1 MPGLVITCGQHA
13 NETSGVVGAL
23 RAAHALNATRR
34 ALRACTAREP
44 GRRRAASPPAR
55 QLSDAPVACGPLHL
69 ARRRP
74 RSPHAA
80 AVRREGRP
88 ARRGRTHRRAA
99 ALPFTLVTEFPDET
113 IEGDAFRLAHTTQ
126 TCAVELAAELYWDG
140 PSGSFREKLF
150 GAARLPDGHVATRYR
165 W

>member
-1 MPGLVITCGQHA
+1 VNGIYVRGTLPGLVITGGQHA

-23 RAAHALNATRR
+23 RAAHALNARPGAHYALVPLENPDGA
-34 ALRACTAREP
+34 ALRHHL
-44 GRRRAASPPAR
+44 R

-140 PSGSFREKLF
+140 LLG
-150 GAARLPDGHVATRYR
+150 
-165 W
+165 